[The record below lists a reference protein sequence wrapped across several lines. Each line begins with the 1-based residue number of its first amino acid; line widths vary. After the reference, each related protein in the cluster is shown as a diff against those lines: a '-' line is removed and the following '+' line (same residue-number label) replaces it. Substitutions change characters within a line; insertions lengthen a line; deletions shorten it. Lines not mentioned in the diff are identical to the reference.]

1 MTRRLDNWP
10 RGRSR
15 AGGPRA
21 RGFTLVE
28 LIVVIFLTGILAGGS
43 SVYIARLVE
52 GYMSTQRRAELSD
65 TADLALR
72 RMGRDIKMALP
83 MSLRIS
89 SAGGATYIE
98 FLATKAGG
106 RYQYKLAC
114 FNASC
119 NSLTTL
125 GHVNDGSWPFAANSD
140 RLSLWSQDYGT
151 ALNCAAG
158 DVSAWCAGTP
168 GVTNWAPVITAFGNS
183 GNEQTLSFASTSFSA
198 IGDQQSGTFRVIE
211 GPVSYVCDPTA
222 GTLTR
227 YWAYALPQQ
236 TQWTGTPPTG
246 AQSAVLATRVTGC
259 QIHYDSSASAQQGLL
274 GRGLLSLG
282 LTLSMQSET
291 ISLVQQVHVNN
302 VP

>member
-1 MTRRLDNWP
+1 
-10 RGRSR
+10 
-15 AGGPRA
+15 
-21 RGFTLVE
+21 
-28 LIVVIFLTGILAGGS
+28 VVIFLTGILAGGS

-83 MSLRIS
+83 MSLRIT

-98 FLATKAGG
+98 FLATKTGG
-106 RYQYKLAC
+106 RYKYKLAC

-119 NSLTTL
+119 NSLITL
-125 GHVNDGSWPFAANSD
+125 GNVNDGSWNFVANSD
-140 RLSLWSQDYGT
+140 RVSLWSQDYGT

-168 GVTNWAPVITAFGNS
+168 GVTNWAPLISAFGYS
-183 GNEQTLSFASTSFSA
+183 GNEQAFSFATTSFQA
-198 IGDQQSGTFRVIE
+198 IADQQSNTFRVIE
-211 GPVSYVCDPTA
+211 GPVSYVCDPA
-222 GTLTR
+222 VGSLTR
-227 YWAYALPQQ
+227 YWGYALPQQ
-236 TQWTGTPPTG
+236 NQWTGAPPAG
-246 AQSAVLATRVTGC
+246 AQSAVLATRISGC
-259 QIHYDSSASAQQGLL
+259 QINYDTSASAQQGLL

-282 LTLSMQSET
+282 LTLTMQSET